1 MAAEAETP
9 VVDQVAATEV
19 ATATN
24 NTSAMEVEKKEEDDC
39 NFKIVDID
47 ETAKVSRH
55 FLGLLNHLFL

>member
-47 ETAKVSRH
+47 ETAKVS
-55 FLGLLNHLFL
+55 

>member
-55 FLGLLNHLFL
+55 CIVFFHYLSL